1 MKSAHRSLLR
11 VAGTVTFLAILASPP
26 AAPRLVLGSSLT
38 SPQSSKSLCSK
49 SFSGSGLGY
58 DGDAQRC
65 VIGGGGCFF
74 N

>member
-1 MKSAHRSLLR
+1 MRNALRLCLR
-11 VAGTVTFLAILASPP
+11 VASLGTFLAILASPP
-26 AAPRLVLGSSLT
+26 VAPTLALGSSFT
-38 SPQSSKSLCSK
+38 PPQSSKSLCPK